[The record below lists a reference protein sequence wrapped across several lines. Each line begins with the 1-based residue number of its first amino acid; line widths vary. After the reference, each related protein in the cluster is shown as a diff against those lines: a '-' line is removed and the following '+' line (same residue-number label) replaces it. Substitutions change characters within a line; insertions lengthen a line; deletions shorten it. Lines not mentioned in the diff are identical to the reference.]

1 MTKKTLRL
9 RRLSRRLRQARAS
22 KQNRRPCGRRIEDQD
37 DALANAVG
45 RLLFRTMD
53 TLIPGAGLA
62 DAFEQ
67 SIKAQEP
74 AAPPTT
80 EPEVIT
86 LRRNK
91 DGVYE

>member
-1 MTKKTLRL
+1 MRKKP
-9 RRLSRRLRQARAS
+9 QAGIARAS
-22 KQNRRPCGRRIEDQD
+22 KKNRRPRGRRIEDQD
-37 DALANAVG
+37 NALANAVG

-74 AAPPTT
+74 AAPPPPAPAPAT
-80 EPEVIT
+80 EPEVINLT
-86 LRRNK
+86 RNK